1 MQIRVTDNKDDNYYI
16 YYISISTNYISDLHK
31 IIIIKISLI
40 QKQLGLDQ

>member
-31 IIIIKISLI
+31 IIIKISLI
-40 QKQLGLDQ
+40 QKQLELDQ